1 MASYLFKTEPSDFSF
16 ADLLRDRRVVWEGVT
31 NAAALI
37 HLRGVKQGDTVV
49 VYHTGSEKSAVG
61 LADVTR
67 GAYPDP
73 KAGDPRRVVV
83 DLAPRAA
90 FALPVALAT
99 FRADAVLGT
108 TELVRNSRLSVMPL
122 SAAHLARLLALAKG

>member
-83 DLAPRAA
+83 DLAPRT
-90 FALPVALAT
+90 ALAHPVAIAT